1 MFHGESQVMTLGAL
15 FIVSA
20 PSGAGKT
27 SLLKALVD
35 VDARVAVSVSH
46 TTRPMRPGERAGVD
60 YHFVDRDRFVQMA
73 GEGAFLEHAEVFG
86 NFYGTSE
93 SGIQE
98 QLKTGL
104 DVILEIDWQGA
115 RQVRERFADVQ
126 SIYILPP
133 TPAALRER
141 LKSRGQDTED
151 IIARRMREAV
161 SEMSH
166 CPEFDYLVVNDDFN
180 AALRELRCVLSAM
193 RLRQPIQAV
202 RLEAKLKALLAGLE

>member
-1 MFHGESQVMTLGAL
+1 MGTL

-35 VDARVAVSVSH
+35 VEPGVVVSVSH
-46 TTRPMRPGERAGVD
+46 TTRNMRPGERPGRD
-60 YHFVDRDRFVQMA
+60 YHFVDRDRFLQMVA
-73 GEGAFLEHAEVFG
+73 DGAFLEHAEVFG

-98 QLKTGL
+98 QLKKEL

-115 RQVRERFADVQ
+115 RQVRERFPDAR

-141 LKSRGQDTED
+141 LKSRGQDSEE

-166 CPEFDYLVVNDDFN
+166 CPEFDYLVVNDDFQV
-180 AALRELRCVLSAM
+180 ALRELRCILSAT
-193 RLRQPIQAV
+193 RLRQSNQAR
-202 RLEAKLKALLAGLE
+202 RLGERLRALLADPE

>member
-1 MFHGESQVMTLGAL
+1 MTSATL

-27 SLLKALVD
+27 SLLKALMD
-35 VDARVAVSVSH
+35 VESGVVVSVSH
-46 TTRPMRPGERAGVD
+46 TTRGMRPGERAGRD
-60 YHFVDRDRFVQMA
+60 YHFVERGRFLQMVA
-73 GEGAFLEHAEVFG
+73 EGAFLEHAEVFG

-93 SGIQE
+93 RTIQE

-115 RQVRERFADVQ
+115 RQVRERFPDAQ

-141 LKSRGQDTED
+141 LKSRGQDSGE

-166 CPEFDYLVVNDDFN
+166 CPEFDYLVVNDDFEV
-180 AALRELRCVLSAM
+180 ALQELRCILSAT
-193 RLRQPIQAV
+193 RLRQPNQAL
-202 RLEAKLKALLAGLE
+202 RLGGRLQALLADPE

>member
-1 MFHGESQVMTLGAL
+1 MTLGTL

-27 SLLKALVD
+27 SLLKAMMD
-35 VDARVAVSVSH
+35 VDSGVAVSVSH
-46 TTRPMRPGERAGVD
+46 TTRAMRPGERDGVD
-60 YHFVDRDRFVQMA
+60 YHFVDRERFSQMVSEA
-73 GEGAFLEHAEVFG
+73 AFLEYAEVFG
-86 NFYGTSE
+86 NFYGTSR

-115 RQVRERFADVQ
+115 RQVRERFPDAL

-133 TPAALRER
+133 TPAALRDR
-141 LKSRGQDTED
+141 LKSRGQDAED

-166 CPEFDYLVVNDDFN
+166 CPEFDYLVVNDDFEQ
-180 AALRELRCVLSAM
+180 ALQELRCILSAM
-193 RLRQPIQAV
+193 RLRQPSQAL
-202 RLEAKLKALLAGLE
+202 RLEDKLRALLGH

>member
-1 MFHGESQVMTLGAL
+1 MTLGTL

-35 VDARVAVSVSH
+35 EQPRIVVSVSH
-46 TTRPMRPGERAGVD
+46 TTRAMRPGERAGLD
-60 YHFVDRDRFVQMA
+60 YHFVDRDRFLSMA
-73 GEGAFLEHAEVFG
+73 SEGAFLEHAEVFG

-93 SGIQE
+93 SGIQG
-98 QLKTGL
+98 QLKKGL

-115 RQVRERFADVQ
+115 RQVRERFPDAQ
-126 SIYILPP
+126 SIFILPP
-133 TPAALRER
+133 TPEALRER
-141 LKSRGQDTED
+141 LRSRGQDSEE

-166 CPEFDYLVVNDDFN
+166 CTEFDYLVVNDDFGT
-180 AALRELRCVLSAM
+180 ALEELRCILSATG
-193 RLRQPIQAV
+193 LRQPIQAR
-202 RLEAKLKALLAGLE
+202 RLAEKLEALLADGE